1 MAFLIECTLSN
12 YEVRGV
18 ERGTSKKGNPY
29 QSLRIESQSGRTA
42 EISVTNPEFFTD
54 VDRLKK
60 GDLISCE
67 VMAVAGKD
75 RSYLSMTS
83 CPVVLG
89 NSYSGV
95 ASAGVD
101 Y

>member
-18 ERGTSKKGNPY
+18 DSGTSKKGNSFR
-29 QSLRIESQSGRTA
+29 SLRVESSSGRTA
-42 EISVTNPEFFTD
+42 EISVTKPEFFTD

-75 RSYLSMTS
+75 RSYLSMLTA
-83 CPVVLG
+83 PVVMG
-89 NSYSGV
+89 NSYS
-95 ASAGVD
+95 ATSGVD
-101 Y
+101 F

>member
-1 MAFLIECTLSN
+1 MAFLIDCTLSN

-18 ERGTSKKGNPY
+18 EQGTSRKGNPFR
-29 QSLRIESQSGRTA
+29 SVRVESQSGRTA

-60 GDLISCE
+60 GDMISCE
-67 VMAVAGKD
+67 VVAVAGKE

-83 CPVVLG
+83 APVVLG
-89 NSYSGV
+89 NSYGV
-95 ASAGVD
+95 GGVD

>member
-1 MAFLIECTLSN
+1 MAFLIECSLSN

-18 ERGTSKKGNPY
+18 DSGTSKKGNPFR
-29 QSLRIESQSGRTA
+29 SLRIESQSGRTA
-42 EISVTNPEFFTD
+42 EISVTKPEFFAD

-75 RSYLSMTS
+75 RSYLSMLNS
-83 CPVVLG
+83 PVVLG
-89 NSYSGV
+89 NSYTGTASGV
-95 ASAGVD
+95 D
-101 Y
+101 F

>member
-1 MAFLIECTLSN
+1 MAFLIDCTLSN

-18 ERGTSKKGNPY
+18 ETGTSKKGN
-29 QSLRIESQSGRTA
+29 SFRSVRVESQSGRTA
-42 EISVTNPEFFTD
+42 EISVTKPEFFTD

-67 VMAVAGKD
+67 VMAVAGKE
-75 RSYLSMTS
+75 RSYLSMLNA
-83 CPVVLG
+83 PVVTG
-89 NSYSGV
+89 NSYSANV
-95 ASAGVD
+95 GVD